1 MTPTVRPRALPAV
14 PSRALQSGALAGL
27 LALLTGWSVEAAAQQ
42 RLGDLDP
49 AHTRIRFD
57 LRTRWGQK
65 VLGEF
70 PAFEGEVLALP
81 GDRRQVR
88 IRLRTDAVEVAGSDR
103 YTRIARSEGFFD
115 AARHPLIE
123 FVSDPHPAE
132 LVRDG
137 GPLRG
142 RLSMHGVTHEETF
155 EVKPAS
161 CTRPGLDCPVMAA
174 GSVDRRRYGL
184 DGYRVV
190 LGHQVRFGMQLRLRP
205 AGG

>member
-27 LALLTGWSVEAAAQQ
+27 LALLAGWSAEAAAQQ

-49 AHTRIRFD
+49 AHTRFRFE

-88 IRLRTDAVEVAGSDR
+88 IRLRTDAVEVAGSER
-103 YTRIARSEGFFD
+103 YTRAIR
-115 AARHPLIE
+115 
-123 FVSDPHPAE
+123 
-132 LVRDG
+132 
-137 GPLRG
+137 
-142 RLSMHGVTHEETF
+142 
-155 EVKPAS
+155 
-161 CTRPGLDCPVMAA
+161 
-174 GSVDRRRYGL
+174 
-184 DGYRVV
+184 
-190 LGHQVRFGMQLRLRP
+190 
-205 AGG
+205 